1 MSVRLPQ
8 EGLQGVVLAGRY
20 RIEQRL
26 GAGGMGEVYRAVNTA
41 IDRPVAVKMLRP
53 ELMNNAD
60 LVERFLRE
68 AKAATIVRHPNVV
81 DVLDVI
87 EHEGV
92 PMIVQ
97 ELLHGKDLAKY
108 IEVSGGKLSV
118 DEVLPLLIPVIEAV
132 GVAHSKGVIHR
143 DLKPDNVFLHEVE
156 GLVIPKVLDFGISK
170 VNAPD
175 ARRMTSTGTA
185 MGTPAYMSPEQIQ
198 GTASVDPRG
207 DVWSLGV
214 VLFEALSGQL
224 PFEAETQG
232 GLFVQICTTR
242 ARSLATVASGVPAS
256 VVAIVARCLEP
267 NRDARFAN
275 GTELAKAL
283 RAVLAERGVE
293 STNKLRAI
301 GPAIIEALETQGALA
316 PAGAQST
323 AKTIAARRAPA
334 APQDNASD
342 SGSSHATVKAVP
354 SALAHEERAS
364 ERREDDRRE
373 RERGGRATVLI
384 ASASVAVVA
393 LIAVVAVKAMGDHGA
408 SATSGTSSSSADAAA
423 TIARASDS
431 GAVTAA
437 RDDEPAADGAVALAA
452 ADATAI
458 GDDDASAMV
467 ASSGEEPNDNHG
479 DRRGRRTRGARDA
492 GARSTATVATAA
504 TNTATAAQ
512 STTNNGGT
520 TQNSPSTIVTTSG
533 RRTHAA
539 TTYEP

>member
-8 EGLQGVVLAGRY
+8 EGFQGVVLAGRY

-87 EHEGV
+87 EHDGV

-108 IEVSGGKLSV
+108 IEVSGGKLAV
-118 DEVLPLLIPVIEAV
+118 DDVLPLLIPAIEAV

-143 DLKPDNVFLHEVE
+143 DLKPENVFLHEVE
-156 GLVIPKVLDFGISK
+156 GQIVPKVLDFGISK
-170 VNAPD
+170 VNTPD
-175 ARRMTSTGTA
+175 TRRMTSTGTA

-214 VLFEALSGQL
+214 VLFESLSGRL

-242 ARSLATVASGVPAS
+242 ARSLDTVVSDVPAS

-275 GTELAKAL
+275 GTELARAL
-283 RAVLAERGVE
+283 RAVMAERGVE

-301 GPAIIEALETQGALA
+301 GPAIIEALEAQGALPGPDA
-316 PAGAQST
+316 PST
-323 AKTIAARRAPA
+323 ARTIAARRP
-334 APQDNASD
+334 PEN
-342 SGSSHATVKAVP
+342 ATVKAVP
-354 SALAHEERAS
+354 SALAQESRAS
-364 ERREDDRRE
+364 EHRESGHRESERQE
-373 RERGGRATVLI
+373 RERGGRGSVLI
-384 ASASVAVVA
+384 ASVSAAVVAVVA
-393 LIAVVAVKAMGDHGA
+393 VAVISVQSMGANAARTTNGTSVDGAVSNVATVRDEDSGVVAAQH
-408 SATSGTSSSSADAAA
+408 SAEDAAVMAIADA
-423 TIARASDS
+423 
-431 GAVTAA
+431 AVTAA
-437 RDDEPAADGAVALAA
+437 E
-452 ADATAI
+452 DAP
-458 GDDDASAMV
+458 SVV
-467 ASSGEEPNDNHG
+467 ASNRDEAPADERDE
-479 DRRGRRTRGARDA
+479 RRHRRARAGRDA
-492 GARSTATVATAA
+492 GARSGATTAA
-504 TNTATAAQ
+504 NATNGTANGTTTAP
-512 STTNNGGT
+512 S
-520 TQNSPSTIVTTSG
+520 TQNSQSTIVTTSG
-533 RRTHAA
+533 RHTHAA